1 MLQAPEVSVV
11 VAAYNH
17 EKYIRTLLESIL
29 NQTFKDFELIVIDD
43 GSTDST
49 ADIIEDVAK
58 QYPEKIRFVRQQNRG
73 FARAINTAFKMCK
86 GKYIAPVGSDD
97 IWLPNKLQ
105 EQIEKFNE
113 DPEFSLVYAD
123 INVMNEDGKILYR
136 FNRFVKPYWGQIT
149 DSLLVANFISGI
161 VPMYKKDL
169 FEKYGYWDEKYAIA
183 CDYEFSLR
191 VSPYIKVGYIS
202 KVLAL
207 YRTHKHNSSTL
218 SVEKT
223 IFENLSV
230 LEIFLASHPKLIKK
244 TTVLRAY
251 SNLYLRFTKAYIV
264 KRDWKN
270 TIKNGITTC
279 YYHLLLLQAYTAFIF
294 VLPGRS
300 YCNFKRIIKKR
311 FVG

>member
-1 MLQAPEVSVV
+1 MPKVSVV

-17 EKYIRTLLESIL
+17 EKYIRALLESIL
-29 NQTFKDFELIVIDD
+29 NQTFKDYELVIIDD

-49 ADIIEDVAK
+49 ADIIEEVAK

-73 FARAINTAFKMCK
+73 LVKTINTAFKMCK

-97 IWLPNKLQ
+97 VWLPNKLQ

-113 DPEFSLVYAD
+113 DPEFSLVYTD
-123 INVMNEDGKILYR
+123 INVINEDGKVLYR
-136 FNRFVKPYWGQIT
+136 FNRFVNPYWGRIT
-149 DSLLVANFISGI
+149 DRLFVSNFISGI

-223 IFENLSV
+223 VFENLSV
-230 LEIFLASHPKLIKK
+230 LEDFLASHPELIKK

-251 SNLYLRFTKAYIV
+251 SNLHLRLVKAYIIKKDGGNAV
-264 KRDWKN
+264 KYC
-270 TIKNGITTC
+270 IKTC
-279 YYHLLLLQAYTAFIF
+279 CYSLLLLQAYVAFIF
-294 VLPGRS
+294 ALPRRS